1 MPGIKDFKDKVT
13 VITGAGS
20 GIGRATALA
29 FVRKGADL
37 IIVDNNPARLDE
49 VAAEIKKIGARVLTR
64 TVDVSKRFEVE
75 DLAAFVLKERGRVD
89 ILFNNA
95 GVSVGGSVADT
106 SIEDWEWIFSI
117 NFWGVLY
124 GVKAFLPI
132 MIKQKYGHIVNTSS
146 QMGLCATPGTPAYCT
161 TKFAVVALGE
171 SMRAEVRKYNIGVS
185 TICPGLIRTNI
196 VAGGRMN
203 IREDAVANRKTLEK
217 IYANYG
223 WLPDRVAKAVLKAV
237 RRNKSV
243 VPVGPAAWAAWFTKR
258 ISQRANDTYN
268 LIIEKMLL

>member
-13 VITGAGS
+13 VVTGAGS

-29 FVRKGADL
+29 FAKKGADL
-37 IIVDNNPARLDE
+37 ILVDNNPARLDE

-64 TVDVSKRFEVE
+64 TVDVSKRSEVE

-161 TKFAVVALGE
+161 TKFAVAALGE

-196 VAGGRMN
+196 VVGGRVN
-203 IREDAVANRKTLEK
+203 IREGAVANRKMLEK
-217 IYANYG
+217 VYANYG
-223 WLPDRVAKAVLKAV
+223 WLPDRVAKAVLRAV

-243 VPVGPAAWAAWFTKR
+243 VPVGPEAWAAWFTKR